1 MGEVDLG
8 EPGEELLPDGGLHA
22 DVVAQTVADHV
33 RAIVA
38 AAVAVG
44 MGLDLD
50 PFDRVPEDLAL
61 AHGVSQ
67 GHEHLAAE
75 IHGRFLSRGGG
86 SLVRRSGCANQ

>member
-1 MGEVDLG
+1 MKQSRSSMQTS
-8 EPGEELLPDGGLHA
+8 PRSPK
-22 DVVAQTVADHV
+22 TVADDV

-50 PFDRVPEDLAL
+50 PFDCVPEDLAL
-61 AHGVSQ
+61 AHGVGQ
-67 GHEHLAAE
+67 GHEHLSAE

-86 SLVRRSGCANQ
+86 RVVLRSGCAQQ